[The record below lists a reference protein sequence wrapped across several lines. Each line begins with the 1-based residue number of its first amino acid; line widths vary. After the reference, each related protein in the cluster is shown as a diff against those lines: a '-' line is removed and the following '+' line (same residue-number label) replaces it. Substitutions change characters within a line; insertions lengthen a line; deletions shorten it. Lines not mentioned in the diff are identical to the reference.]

1 MFNVELNEE
10 MVGKVNVSIKV
21 LDALY
26 TSESDFDECVESLIS
41 LANSFKFGE
50 LLGMSLDKESFKKL
64 RDSMQEDIDEYNKKK
79 ADERIT
85 DFLN

>member
-26 TSESDFDECVESLIS
+26 TSESDFDECVESLRS

-50 LLGMSLDKESFKKL
+50 LLGMSLDKESFKKI

-79 ADERIT
+79 VDERIT

>member
-26 TSESDFDECVESLIS
+26 TSGSDFDECVESLRS

-79 ADERIT
+79 VDERIT